1 MIHNCN
7 WIHYGKWK
15 VVENR
20 IVNTVW
26 LPHLNKLNADTWK
39 YKVNKL
45 ITHSI
50 YGLCIT
56 QIIIFD
62 A

>member
-1 MIHNCN
+1 MKS
-7 WIHYGKWK
+7 GWK
-15 VVENR
+15 PNSQHSLVASPQQIKR
-20 IVNTVW
+20 RY
-26 LPHLNKLNADTWK
+26 LYLQ